1 MEIKTRWLRAPED
14 LTLVFVVR
22 EDVFMR
28 EQGFQNEFDET
39 DNTCWHLALSVDGRT
54 VGCARIFPEEKGL
67 WHVGRVAILRE
78 YRKFHLGNVIMD
90 AVADKVTALGGKGM
104 MLSAQ
109 CQAVGFYQKNG
120 YTVTS
125 EPYMDEHCPHQ
136 DMVKML

>member
-1 MEIKTRWLRAPED
+1 MNTEIHWLHAPED
-14 LTLVFVVR
+14 LTPVFRVR
-22 EDVFMR
+22 ENVFMQ

-39 DNTCWHLALSVDGRT
+39 DNICWHLALRVDGKV
-54 VGCARIFPEEKGL
+54 VGCARMFPEENGL
-67 WHVGRVAILRE
+67 WHIGRVAILKE
-78 YRKFHLGNVIMD
+78 YRKYHLGNAMMD
-90 AVADKVTALGGKGM
+90 AVAEKVAALGGKGM
-104 MLSAQ
+104 VLSAQ